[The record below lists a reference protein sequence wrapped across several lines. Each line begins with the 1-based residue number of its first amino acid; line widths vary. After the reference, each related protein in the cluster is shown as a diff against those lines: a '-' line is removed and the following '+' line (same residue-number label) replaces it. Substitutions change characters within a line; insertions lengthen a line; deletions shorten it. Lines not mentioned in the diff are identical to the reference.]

1 MDPNQYSYNA
11 IHELG
16 YSHGYAMGRN
26 AKQLII
32 NDKLMVELLAQST
45 TAIMAYKSGYDNGFR
60 AGLLDGNR
68 S

>member
-11 IHELG
+11 IYDLG
-16 YSHGYAMGRN
+16 YNHGYAMGRN
-26 AKQLII
+26 AKQMII

-60 AGLLDGNR
+60 SGLLDGDR

>member
-11 IHELG
+11 IYDLG
-16 YSHGYAMGRN
+16 YNHGYAMGRN
-26 AKQLII
+26 AKQMII
-32 NDKLMVELLAQST
+32 NDKLMIELLAQST

-60 AGLLDGNR
+60 SGLLDGDR